1 MTELEISEIV
11 DLAYTTI
18 GPMVDITSELDIVV
32 KSDDGGRHLQLT
44 VEDHETAQYLRK
56 EISHT
61 YEGFRTIIR
70 YKIQPQEE

>member
-1 MTELEISEIV
+1 MTELQMEEIIEV
-11 DLAYTTI
+11 AYATI
-18 GPMVDITSELDIVV
+18 GPMVDITSELDIII
-32 KSDDGGRHLQLT
+32 KSDDGGRHLQFT
-44 VEDHETAQYLRK
+44 VEDHSTAQYLRK